1 MKKTIYTMLLML
13 AVSIAAIANN
23 KIIVQNT
30 GKVNVYD
37 NLATAMTNAVAG
49 DTLYLSDGSYD
60 AITINKLVYLRGTG
74 KTTIAGSLTIEIAG
88 NPTPTDALIEGLI
101 IEDAINVNKK
111 ITNLTIRQCTFKR
124 TSFNAEMP
132 NALIDRCRQTG
143 DGSNLFILNSYTNT
157 MTVKN
162 TKINFLGGAS
172 SLNNGCTFINCNI
185 RNYNPYDYRY
195 TAGTFKNCIIYYGQ
209 YRDAFDNSTIINCIL
224 ENDNQDTIPSSSTST
239 NVYWVNFSMN
249 EDCEFPKDANQYK
262 GDDGTQVGIY
272 GGTTPFDLTPA
283 VPHVSSA
290 QIEVDQ
296 TAKKLMIQLEVEVE

>member
-1 MKKTIYTMLLML
+1 MLLML

-74 KTTIAGSLTIEIAG
+74 KTSIAGSLTIEIAG

-124 TSFNAEMP
+124 TFFNAEIP
-132 NALIDRCRQTG
+132 NALIDRCWQQKS
-143 DGSNLFILNSYTNT
+143 DNDMFLLNSYTNT

-162 TKINFLGGAS
+162 TKINYLGGAS

-185 RNYNPYDYRY
+185 RNYNFGWHSSSNAHLSQ
-195 TAGTFKNCIIYYGQ
+195 TAGTFKNCIIYYGNSPEEL
-209 YRDAFDNSTIINCIL
+209 ANSTIINCVL
-224 ENDNQDTIPSSSTST
+224 EDSYVEIPSSSTST